1 MTDKTTMQTA
11 LTWYDHGVT
20 PIPCRPKSKIPA
32 VAWGRWQRRRP
43 SEQLVKHWFSQ
54 DRNLALMTG
63 DPLLVLDFDRLSA
76 YYQWKLD
83 NPNLAES
90 YTVKTPRPGRHVYF
104 NVDKPL
110 SSMHLDGI
118 DVRGTNVLVM
128 APPSTHPSGE
138 LYVAGD
144 MPIMDVNGLTE
155 VLPGWEQFVNS
166 VKSEGSYSHI
176 LPGTHSKSAPSLFTE
191 SPYYRND
198 LVGRVKTAL
207 PILTLLSRYT
217 MPIPSSRDGRWYV
230 MKCPHPAHHD
240 RNPSFWADARRG
252 ICGCFKPSCAAT
264 QPNGKAMDIFNVW
277 SWLHNCGNRDAI
289 RELKGEIQYG
299 I

>member
-1 MTDKTTMQTA
+1 MNSTLQTA
-11 LTWYDHGVT
+11 LTWYGRGVT

-32 VAWGRWQRRRP
+32 VAWGRWQRCRP
-43 SEQLVKHWFSQ
+43 SEQLVKHWFGQ

-90 YTVKTPRPGRHVYF
+90 YTVETPRPGRHVYF
-104 NVDKPL
+104 NVDKPM
-110 SSMHLDGI
+110 SSMHLDGV
-118 DVRGTNVLVM
+118 DVRGTNVLVI
-128 APPSTHPSGE
+128 APPSVHPSGE
-138 LYVAGD
+138 LYVAGN
-144 MPIMDVNGLTE
+144 MPVLDVDGLTE
-155 VLPGWEQFVNS
+155 VLPDWESFVNS
-166 VKSEGSYSHI
+166 VKRKNGLTMDKAI
-176 LPGTHSKSAPSLFTE
+176 LPFTE
-191 SPYYRND
+191 SLAQRDD
-198 LVGRVKTAL
+198 LIGRVKTAL

-217 MPIPSSRDGRWYV
+217 TPIPSSRDGRWYV
-230 MKCPHPAHHD
+230 MRCPHPDHHD

-289 RELKGEIQYG
+289 HGLRRRIAR
-299 I
+299 